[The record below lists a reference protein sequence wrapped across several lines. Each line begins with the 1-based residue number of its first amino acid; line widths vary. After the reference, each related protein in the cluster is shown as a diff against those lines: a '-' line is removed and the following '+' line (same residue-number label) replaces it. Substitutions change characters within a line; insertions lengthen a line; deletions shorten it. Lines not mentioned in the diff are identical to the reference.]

1 MVMTF
6 VAALPTVR
14 LCKFYAVVLDT
25 IDSPDMD
32 AVRPDEFH
40 VLFDA
45 RQISH

>member
-1 MVMTF
+1 MVVTS
-6 VAALPTVR
+6 VNALPTVR

-32 AVRPDEFH
+32 AVRTDDFH